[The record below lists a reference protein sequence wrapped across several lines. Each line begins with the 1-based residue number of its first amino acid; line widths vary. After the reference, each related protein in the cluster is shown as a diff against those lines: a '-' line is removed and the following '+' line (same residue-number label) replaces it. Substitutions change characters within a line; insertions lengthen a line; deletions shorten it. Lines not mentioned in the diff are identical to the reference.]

1 LRGDFAPSLLH
12 SPLQPYKT
20 KSYKELLAGE
30 GTGVRLLYTN
40 QIQTEPIIKYQVMSY
55 QFSVMGRGVTDC
67 FAPIAS
73 GLAMTGGEGMDSSL
87 RQNDRDRERL
97 SSPRE

>member
-1 LRGDFAPSLLH
+1 VPIKAYITIFPR
-12 SPLQPYKT
+12 YKGFT
-20 KSYKELLAGE
+20 LKVLPE

-73 GLAMTGGEGMDSSL
+73 GLAMTGREGMDSSL